1 MTEPAASYAAAGVDI
16 SAADNALAGLVGW
29 LNKTLDFPSPTG
41 RPAIPNGFFATVHD
55 LGGDMGIAVGTDGVG
70 TKLLVAEAM
79 GKYDT
84 VGVDLVAM
92 NANDILCVGARPFA
106 LVDYLAVQDIRGD
119 MLEAL
124 GRGLYE
130 GAKLAGVAIAGGEL
144 AQVPDLIRGLKE
156 GEGFDIAATC
166 MGVVSV
172 SKIIDGRDI
181 RDGDVVVG
189 FRSSGLHSNGYTLAR
204 RVLLSSENLSLDTQ
218 VPELGCTLG
227 EELLRPT
234 HIYVKPA
241 LAAVEQTGGVTGL
254 AHITGGGFTNLL
266 RLRTT
271 CGLELDNLPAPPAI
285 FDLIQRTGGI
295 STTEMY
301 EVFNMGVGFCVVAR
315 PEAADRTVAIAAEHG
330 YAAQVIGRMRADL
343 AGRVLLPSV
352 GLEGDKHSFHSMK

>member
-1 MTEPAASYAAAGVDI
+1 MTQPPSSYAAAGVDI

-41 RPAIPNGFFATVHD
+41 RPALGNGFFATVHD
-55 LGGDMGIAVGTDGVG
+55 LGGDLGLAVGTDGVG
-70 TKLLVAEAM
+70 TKLLVAEAL

-84 VGVDLVAM
+84 VGIDLIAM

-106 LVDYLAVQDIRGD
+106 LVDYLAVQDIRAD

-166 MGVVSV
+166 MGVVNV

-189 FRSSGLHSNGYTLAR
+189 YGSSGLHSNGYTLAR
-204 RVLLSSENLSLDTQ
+204 RVLVGDDQARLTQ
-218 VPELGCTLG
+218 AVPELGCTLG

-234 HIYVKPA
+234 HIYVKPV
-241 LAAVEQTGGVTGL
+241 LAAIEAGGVTGL

-266 RLRTT
+266 RLRSE
-271 CGLELDNLPAPPAI
+271 CGWELDNLPTPPAV
-285 FDLIQRTGGI
+285 FGLIGKLGNVPA
-295 STTEMY
+295 TELY
-301 EVFNMGVGFCVVAR
+301 EVFNMGVGFCAVVR
-315 PEAADRTVAIAAEHG
+315 PEAAERTVALAAQHG
-330 YAAQVIGRMRADL
+330 YQAQVIGRMRSEL
-343 AGRVLLPSV
+343 AGSVRLPQV
-352 GLEGDKHSFHSMK
+352 GLVGTKDGFRAE

>member
-1 MTEPAASYAAAGVDI
+1 MTQPPSSYAAAGVDI
-16 SAADNALAGLVGW
+16 NAAGNALAGLIGW

-41 RPAIPNGFFATVHD
+41 KPAIENGFFATVHD
-55 LGGDMGIAVGTDGVG
+55 LGGDLGVAVGTDGVG
-70 TKLLVAEAM
+70 TKLLVAEAL

-84 VGVDLVAM
+84 VGIDLIAM

-106 LVDYLAVQDIRGD
+106 LVDYLAVQDIRAE

-130 GAKLAGVAIAGGEL
+130 GARQAGVAIAGGEL

-166 MGVVSV
+166 LGVVQI

-181 RDGDVVVG
+181 RDGDLVVG
-189 FRSSGLHSNGYTLAR
+189 YRSSGLHSNGYTLAR
-204 RVLLSSENLSLDTQ
+204 RVLLSGEAHGLADL

-234 HIYVKPA
+234 HIYVKPV
-241 LAAVEQTGGVTGL
+241 LAAIEQTGGVTGL

-271 CGLELDNLPAPPAI
+271 CGFLLDNLPPAPPI
-285 FDLIQRTGGI
+285 FGLIQRQGNVPI
-295 STTEMY
+295 TELY
-301 EVFNMGVGFCVVAR
+301 EVFNMGVGFCAVVR
-315 PEAADRTVAIAAEHG
+315 PSAAERTVAIAAEHG
-330 YAAQVIGRMRADL
+330 YQAQVVGSMRADL
-343 AGRVLLPSV
+343 AGQVVLPGV
-352 GLEGDKHSFHSMK
+352 GLVGGRHGFRPA